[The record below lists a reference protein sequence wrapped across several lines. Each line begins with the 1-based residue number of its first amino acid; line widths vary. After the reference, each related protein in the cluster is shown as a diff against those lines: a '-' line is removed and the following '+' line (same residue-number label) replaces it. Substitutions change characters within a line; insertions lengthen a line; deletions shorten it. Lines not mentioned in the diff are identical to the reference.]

1 MISKKTGRVNLS
13 RLAKDAVYI
22 GTYPTRK
29 IEEVLDFIKDHTKIA
44 GSNPKWDS
52 KAISIF
58 LTLLFIS
65 LGIYFYAKN
74 QAMPKEAALMLFI
87 FTFACLLWITEAI
100 PLFATSLLII
110 GLQVLLLANPGNW
123 SAFGFEDKARQP
135 DFKWYFQPLSEPII
149 YLFLGGFILAHA
161 CVKRGVDRT
170 LATWVLRHFGKSP
183 VQLIIGISAFTA
195 LFSMWM
201 SNTATTA
208 MMITL
213 ISPILIQM
221 EHEKKFQKALLLSI
235 PLSANIGGMGTP
247 IGSPPNAIALGFL
260 NNKGIGINFID
271 WMLIGIPICII
282 IMSIMIFLLI
292 KFYPPKTSKLYIELE
307 SSELDPRKVFVMTIF
322 ALTVGLWMTEKVH
335 GLPTSVVALI
345 PVVVFSVT
353 GLIKKADINNL
364 EWNVLILIAGGIAL
378 GRGMSDTGLDL
389 MVINYLPEN
398 KDVLIVALMVATLLL
413 SSVISNTAASNLLIP
428 IGISAA
434 FSAGK
439 VDDIYARE
447 LAFSIALAASLAMA
461 LPVSTPPNALT
472 YSTGKLKSQDFMKV
486 GILIG
491 VIGLAVVFFLGMILF
506 PLLT

>member
-1 MISKKTGRVNLS
+1 MVTTKKRGTRFSRVV
-13 RLAKDAVYI
+13 KDAIYI
-22 GTYPTRK
+22 GSYPTRK
-29 IEEVLDFIKDHTKIA
+29 IEEVLDFIKLHTKIA

-52 KAISIF
+52 QAISVF

-65 LGIYFYAKN
+65 LGIYFYAKG
-74 QAMPKEAALMLFI
+74 QAMSKEASLMLFI

-123 SAFGFEDKARQP
+123 SNLGFENQADQP
-135 DFKWYFQPLSEPII
+135 DFKHYFQPLAEPVI

-161 CVKRGVDRT
+161 CVKRGVDQT
-170 LATWVLRHFGKSP
+170 LATWVLKHFGKSP
-183 VQLIIGISAFTA
+183 LQLIIGISGFTA

-221 EHEKKFQKALLLSI
+221 ENEKKFQKALILSI

-260 NNKGIGINFID
+260 NSKGIGIDFTD
-271 WMLIGIPICII
+271 WMIIGIPICVL
-282 IMSIMIFLLI
+282 IMSVMLFTLVKL
-292 KFYPPKTSKLYIELE
+292 YPPKSSNLNIQLE
-307 SSELDPRKVFVMTIF
+307 TSELDPRKVFVMTIF
-322 ALTVGLWMTEKVH
+322 ALTVGLWMTEKLH

-353 GLIKKADINNL
+353 GLIKKNDFNSL

-378 GRGMSDTGLDL
+378 GRGMSDTGLDR
-389 MVINYLPEN
+389 MIIDFLPEN
-398 KDVLIVALMVATLLL
+398 KEILLVSLMVATLLL
-413 SSVISNTAASNLLIP
+413 STVISNTAASNLLIP

-434 FSAGK
+434 FTTGVS
-439 VDDIYARE
+439 DTIYARE

-461 LPVSTPPNALT
+461 LPVSTPPNALA
-472 YSTGKLKSQDFMKV
+472 YSTGMIRSQDYLKAGAIIGFFGLLIV
-486 GILIG
+486 YLIG
-491 VIGLAVVFFLGMILF
+491 KILF
-506 PLLT
+506 PIVS